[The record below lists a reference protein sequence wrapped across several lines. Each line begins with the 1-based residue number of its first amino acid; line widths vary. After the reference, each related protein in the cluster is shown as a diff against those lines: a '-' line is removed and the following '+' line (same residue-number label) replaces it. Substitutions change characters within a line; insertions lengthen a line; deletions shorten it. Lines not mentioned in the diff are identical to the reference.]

1 MAGRDTRDASVR
13 VSEQIEEYD
22 TSRLREALARIAD
35 FPALVPHNG
44 DIVIKVNL
52 VNGAAPETA
61 AVTHPA
67 VVAALCGVLRDC
79 GARRITIADGP
90 SSALSAAAAFTNSG
104 YVDALAPYGVEWL
117 DCNEATPVWV
127 DVPDPLV
134 VGRIPVPEQF
144 LAADRVINVPKM
156 KTHLLT
162 VVTLALK
169 NFVGAMPATII
180 TTPNGA
186 TRKSTA
192 IRLHGAD
199 MSNAISDLNRAIP
212 AHLHIVDGI
221 VGMEGAGPT
230 NGTPRPTGHLIA
242 GANAVA
248 VDTVG
253 ARMMGFVPERIR
265 HIITASNLGI
275 GPMRGFAV
283 HGDVPVTPYEP
294 AASVHRT
301 ASAA

>member
-1 MAGRDTRDASVR
+1 MVERHAVVR
-13 VSEQIEEYD
+13 ISEQIGGYEVPV
-22 TSRLREALARIAD
+22 LRDALARLVD

-52 VNGAAPETA
+52 VNGAPAETA

-67 VVAALCGVLRDC
+67 VIAALCGMLRDC
-79 GARRITIADGP
+79 GARRIQIADGP
-90 SSALSAAAAFTNSG
+90 SSAGSATDGFVNSG

-134 VGRIPVPEQF
+134 IGRIPVPEQF
-144 LAADRVINVPKM
+144 LAADCIINVPKM

-169 NFVGAMPATII
+169 NFVGAMPATIV

-199 MSNAISDLNRAIP
+199 MSNAISDLNRVFSAN
-212 AHLHIVDGI
+212 LHIIDGI
-221 VGMEGAGPT
+221 VGMEGMGPT
-230 NGTPRPTGHLIA
+230 NGTPRPTGYLIA
-242 GANAVA
+242 GANPVA
-248 VDTVG
+248 VDTV
-253 ARMMGFVPERIR
+253 AATMMGFVPERIR
-265 HIITASNLGI
+265 HILTASNLGI
-275 GPMRGFAV
+275 GPMAGFAV
-283 HGDVPVTPYEP
+283 HGDLLVTPYEP
-294 AASVHRT
+294 ASCAHRM
-301 ASAA
+301 AQAA

>member
-1 MAGRDTRDASVR
+1 MSEREAAVR
-13 VSEQIEEYD
+13 VSGQMGWYD
-22 TSRLREALARIAD
+22 VPALRDALARLAD
-35 FPALVPHNG
+35 FPGLAPYNG
-44 DIVIKVNL
+44 DVVIKVNL

-61 AVTHPA
+61 SVTHPA
-67 VVAALCGVLRDC
+67 VVAALCGLLRDC
-79 GARRITIADGP
+79 GVRRIIVADGP
-90 SSALSAAAAFTNSG
+90 SSAMSAAAAFTNSG
-104 YVDALAPYGVEWL
+104 YKDTLAPYNVEWL

-156 KTHLLT
+156 KTHILT

-169 NFVGAMPATII
+169 NFVGAMPATIV

-212 AHLHIVDGI
+212 AHLHIIDAI
-221 VGMEGAGPT
+221 VGMEGLGPT
-230 NGTPRPTGHLIA
+230 SGTPRPTGYLVA
-242 GANAVA
+242 GTNAVA
-248 VDTVG
+248 VDTV
-253 ARMMGFVPERIR
+253 AATMMGFVPERIR
-265 HIITASNLGI
+265 HIITASNLGL

-283 HGDVPVTPYEP
+283 HGDFIATPYEP
-294 AASVHRT
+294 ASCVHR
-301 ASAA
+301 AARAA